1 MIVTVLIVVI
11 VICILVGGFC
21 SGAETAFVSA
31 DPLLLENKAEQGN
44 TRARA
49 ALNLLEKPSKLL
61 STTLVGTN
69 LSLVTATSLATVVAG
84 NYLPENMQSLITTVI
99 MTPVILIFAE
109 LVPKSI
115 GRGNSQFYTL
125 TAAPSLVV
133 IQNFLTPV
141 ITVVS
146 ALSTGALRLFGI
158 REQKQKVSVTQE
170 EVQILTDISVED
182 GLIGENEHTMIRRVF
197 ELNKTTLSS
206 VMVPLVDL
214 QCVPVESTINEA
226 LAYAEESHH
235 LFFPVYEDRADNII
249 GLVSIV
255 DMLYAAA
262 DLQQTK
268 LDEPL
273 GNLVNRSVPFI
284 PETRPAGSMFREFQ
298 SKIFPV
304 VFVVDEYGGVTGMIT
319 IQDLAE
325 EIVGDLALE
334 HPEDKPWLIEHAGGI
349 DCEGRVDVD
358 VLSETLGVSFD
369 KEGYETVAGLILKLA
384 GRIPTNNESFQYKD
398 LCFTVIKATPKR
410 IIRVRITKS
419 EATMLPL
426 VE

>member
-1 MIVTVLIVVI
+1 MIIAVLIVVI
-11 VICILVGGFC
+11 TIFILAGGFC
-21 SGAETAFVSA
+21 SGSETAFVSA
-31 DPLLLENKAEQGN
+31 DPLLLENKAAQGN
-44 TRARA
+44 TQARV
-49 ALNLLEKPSKLL
+49 ALNILENPSKML

-69 LSLVTATSLATVVAG
+69 ISLVSATSLATVVAAR
-84 NYLPENMQSLITTVI
+84 YLPENVQMQSLVTTVI
-99 MTPVILIFAE
+99 MTPLILVFAE

-125 TAAPSLVV
+125 NAATSLVV
-133 IQNFLTPV
+133 IQKFLTPIIV
-141 ITVVS
+141 IVS

-158 REQKQKVSVTQE
+158 REQKHTVSVTRE
-170 EVQILTDISVED
+170 EVQILTDISVEE
-182 GLIGENEHTMIRRVF
+182 GLIGETEHTMIRRVF
-197 ELNKTTLSS
+197 ELNKTSLAS

-214 QCVPVESTINEA
+214 QCVPIESTINDA

-235 LFFPVYEDRADNII
+235 LFFPVYEDRADNIV
-249 GLVSIV
+249 GLVSVV

-262 DLQQTK
+262 DTQHSILN
-268 LDEPL
+268 EPL

-325 EIVGDLALE
+325 EVVGDLALE

-349 DCEGRVDVD
+349 DCEGRVEVD
-358 VLSETLGVSFD
+358 VLTDTLGVSFD
-369 KEGYETVAGLILKLA
+369 KQGYETVAGLILKLA
-384 GRIPTNNESFQYKD
+384 ERIPANNESFQYKD
-398 LCFTVIKATPKR
+398 LIFTVIKATPKR
-410 IIRVRITKS
+410 IIRVRIKKK
-419 EATMLPL
+419 
-426 VE
+426 